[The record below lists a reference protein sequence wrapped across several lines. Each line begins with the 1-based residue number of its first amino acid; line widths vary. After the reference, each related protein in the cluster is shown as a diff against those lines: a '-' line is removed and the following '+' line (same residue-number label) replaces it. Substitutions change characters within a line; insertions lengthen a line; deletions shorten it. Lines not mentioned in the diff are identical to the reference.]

1 MFTASVPASSAN
13 LGPGFDTLAL
23 ALDLRC
29 RVRAEAA
36 GKWSIAHLGPERY
49 EGPPGGDAVL
59 AAARRVCE
67 RPLRLEV
74 SNQIPLCSG
83 LGSSAAA
90 YAAGALAGLRAAGED
105 PDHDRLFS
113 YVKEMEG
120 HPDNAAA
127 AVYGGLVAAVAGS
140 VVRLALSPKL
150 VPVLASPGFELP
162 TDRARSVI
170 PAAVEVEAVV
180 RTVGRVAALVEGLRT
195 GSARLLDLA
204 RGDELH
210 EGPRAAL
217 NPGVARLM
225 EAAAAAGARYVCWSG
240 AGPSVLALARRG
252 EEKRVAEAV
261 SGSVSGPGGRVL
273 ILEPDARGAL

>member
-29 RVRAEAA
+29 EVRATAA
-36 GKWSIAHLGPERY
+36 GEWSISHSGPRPY
-49 EGPPGGDAVL
+49 AGPPEGDAVL
-59 AAARRVCE
+59 AAARQVCE

-74 SNQIPLCSG
+74 SNRIPLGCG
-83 LGSSAAA
+83 MGSSAAA
-90 YAAGALAGLRAAGED
+90 YAAGALAGLRASGED

-113 YVKEMEG
+113 FVKDLEG

-140 VVRLALSPKL
+140 VVTLALSPDL
-150 VPVLASPGFELP
+150 VPVLACPGFEISTP
-162 TDRARSVI
+162 DARKVI
-170 PAAVEVEAVV
+170 PSEVGVETVV
-180 RTVGRVAALVEGLRT
+180 RTLGRVTALVEGLRT

-210 EGPRAAL
+210 EQPRAAL
-217 NPGVARLM
+217 NPGVTRLT

-240 AGPSVLALARRG
+240 AGPSVLALTHREDAARTAAAI
-252 EEKRVAEAV
+252 ESSMA
-261 SGSVSGPGGRVL
+261 GSGRVM
-273 ILEPDARGAL
+273 ILEPDAAGAR

>member
-1 MFTASVPASSAN
+1 M
-13 LGPGFDTLAL
+13 AL

-49 EGPPGGDAVL
+49 EGPSGGDAVL

-150 VPVLASPGFELP
+150 VPVLAAPGFELP

-261 SGSVSGPGGRVL
+261 SGSVTGPGGRVL
-273 ILEPDARGAL
+273 ILEPDASGAL